1 MCGDLPLGI
10 NWDAL
15 ARLGDGFSQLGETVD
30 AAAAAM
36 RAISATWFELPPDPM
51 DPEAGK
57 HRWESYG
64 RSATQ
69 IP

>member
-1 MCGDLPLGI
+1 MCGDLGI

-51 DPEAGK
+51 
-57 HRWESYG
+57 ESYG